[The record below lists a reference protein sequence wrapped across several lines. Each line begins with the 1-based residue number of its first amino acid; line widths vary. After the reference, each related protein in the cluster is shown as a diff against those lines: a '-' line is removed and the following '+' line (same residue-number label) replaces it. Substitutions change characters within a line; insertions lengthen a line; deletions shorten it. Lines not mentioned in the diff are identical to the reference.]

1 MNRLWTY
8 INRNSLP
15 AALAGML
22 ALFLVA
28 GACSSNDTPTQPPD
42 ESAAQVMRIEER
54 VDQALTKLEGSY
66 QASNDKQSGIW
77 VTGVGRMTAAPDI
90 ATISGGVEAVAK
102 TVPEALGMAAEA
114 MDALMKALTARG
126 IEERDIQTTRF
137 SIYPEYQYDRDKDRS
152 ELVGYR
158 VNNQISVAI
167 RNLDQVGMVIDD
179 MVGAGGDLA
188 RFNGIHFGLD
198 DPKPL
203 EVEARKLAVEDMTAK
218 AMQLADNAGV
228 SLGDLV
234 FISESVGA
242 SPRVDDILEY
252 ATLKAVQST
261 AVDTPISG
269 GELSVTIAV
278 QGVFNME

>member
-8 INRNSLP
+8 INRNILP

-22 ALFLVA
+22 ALFLIA
-28 GACSSNDTPTQPPD
+28 TACTSNDTPAQPP
-42 ESAAQVMRIEER
+42 EASAAQVMRIEER
-54 VDQALTKLEGSY
+54 VDQVLTKMEGSY
-66 QASNDKQSGIW
+66 QASNGKQSGIW

-90 ATISGGVEAVAK
+90 ATINGGVEAVAK
-102 TVPEALGMAAEA
+102 TVSEARGMAAEA
-114 MDALMKALTARG
+114 MDAFMKALTARG

-158 VNNQISVAI
+158 VNNQISVTI

-179 MVGAGGDLA
+179 MVEAGGDLA

-198 DPKPL
+198 DSKPL
-203 EVEARKLAVEDMTAK
+203 EVEARKLAVEDMTGK
-218 AMQLADNAGV
+218 AMQLADNAGA

-242 SPRVDDILEY
+242 SPRVDDSLEY
-252 ATLKAVQST
+252 ATLKAVQSS
-261 AVDTPISG
+261 AVGTPISG
-269 GELSVTIAV
+269 GELSVTITV

>member
-1 MNRLWTY
+1 MWIC
-8 INRNSLP
+8 INRNILP

-28 GACSSNDTPTQPPD
+28 SACNPNDTPTQPPD
-42 ESAAQVMRIEER
+42 ESAAQAMRIEER

-66 QASNDKQSGIW
+66 QASNGKQSGIW
-77 VTGVGRMTAAPDI
+77 VTGVGQMTAAPDI
-90 ATISGGVEAVAK
+90 ATINGGVEAVAK
-102 TVPEALGMAAEA
+102 TVTEARVIAAEA
-114 MDALMKALTARG
+114 MDALMKVLTARG

-152 ELVGYR
+152 ERVGYR
-158 VNNQISVAI
+158 VNNQISVTI
-167 RNLDQVGMVIDD
+167 RSLDQVGMVIDD
-179 MVGAGGDLA
+179 MVESGGDLA

-198 DPKPL
+198 DSTPL

-228 SLGDLV
+228 SLGGLV

-242 SPRVDDILEY
+242 SPRVDDVLEY
-252 ATLKAVQST
+252 ETLQAIQSS
-261 AVDTPISG
+261 AADTPISS
-269 GELSVTIAV
+269 GELSVTITV

>member
-8 INRNSLP
+8 INRNILP

-22 ALFLVA
+22 ALFLIA
-28 GACSSNDTPTQPPD
+28 SACTSNDTPAQPPD
-42 ESAAQVMRIEER
+42 ESAAQIMRIEER
-54 VDQALTKLEGSY
+54 VNQALTKMEGSY
-66 QASNDKQSGIW
+66 QASNGKQSGIW
-77 VTGVGRMTAAPDI
+77 VSGVGRMTAAPDI
-90 ATISGGVEAVAK
+90 ATINGGVEAVAK
-102 TVPEALGMAAEA
+102 TVSEARGMAAEA

-158 VNNQISVAI
+158 VNNQISVTI

-179 MVGAGGDLA
+179 MVEAGGDLA

-198 DPKPL
+198 DSKPL

-242 SPRVDDILEY
+242 SPRVDDFL
-252 ATLKAVQST
+252 
-261 AVDTPISG
+261 G
-269 GELSVTIAV
+269 
-278 QGVFNME
+278 

>member
-8 INRNSLP
+8 INRNILP

-22 ALFLVA
+22 ALFLIA
-28 GACSSNDTPTQPPD
+28 SACTSNDTPAQPPD

-54 VDQALTKLEGSY
+54 VDQALTKMEGSY
-66 QASNDKQSGIW
+66 QASDGKQSGIW
-77 VTGVGRMTAAPDI
+77 VTGVGQMTAAPDI
-90 ATISGGVEAVAK
+90 ATINGGVEVVAK
-102 TVPEALGMAAEA
+102 TVSEARGMAAEA

-158 VNNQISVAI
+158 VNNQISVTI

-179 MVGAGGDLA
+179 MVEAGGDLA

-198 DPKPL
+198 DSKPL

-242 SPRVDDILEY
+242 SPRVDDFLEY
-252 ATLKAVQST
+252 ATLKAVQNS

-269 GELSVTIAV
+269 GELSVTITV

>member
-8 INRNSLP
+8 INRNILP

-22 ALFLVA
+22 ALFLIA
-28 GACSSNDTPTQPPD
+28 SACTSNDTPAQPPD

-54 VDQALTKLEGSY
+54 VDQALTKMEGSY
-66 QASNDKQSGIW
+66 QASNGKQSGIW
-77 VTGVGRMTAAPDI
+77 VTGVGQMTAAPDI
-90 ATISGGVEAVAK
+90 ATINGGVEAVAK
-102 TVPEALGMAAEA
+102 TVSEARGMAAEA

-158 VNNQISVAI
+158 VNNQISVTI

-179 MVGAGGDLA
+179 MVEAGGDLA

-198 DPKPL
+198 DSKPL

-242 SPRVDDILEY
+242 SPRVDDFLEY
-252 ATLKAVQST
+252 ATFEAEQSS

-269 GELSVTIAV
+269 GELSVTITV

>member
-1 MNRLWTY
+1 MNRLRTY
-8 INRNSLP
+8 MNRNSLP

-28 GACSSNDTPTQPPD
+28 SACNSNDTPTQPPD

-158 VNNQISVAI
+158 VNNQISVTI

-179 MVGAGGDLA
+179 MVEAGGDLA

-198 DPKPL
+198 DSKPL

-242 SPRVDDILEY
+242 SPRVDDVLEY
-252 ATLKAVQST
+252 ATLKAVRST

>member
-8 INRNSLP
+8 INRNSLT

-28 GACSSNDTPTQPPD
+28 SACNSNDTPTQPPD

-126 IEERDIQTTRF
+126 IDERDIQTTRF

-234 FISESVGA
+234 FISESIGA
-242 SPRVDDILEY
+242 SPRVDDVLEY
-252 ATLKAVQST
+252 ATLKAVRST
-261 AVDTPISG
+261 AVDSPISG